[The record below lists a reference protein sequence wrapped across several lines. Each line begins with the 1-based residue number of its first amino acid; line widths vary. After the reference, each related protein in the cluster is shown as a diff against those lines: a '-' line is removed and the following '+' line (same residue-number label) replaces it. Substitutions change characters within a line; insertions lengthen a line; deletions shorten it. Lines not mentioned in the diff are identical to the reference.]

1 MYGDVTTEPKPFF
14 SRCAR
19 HSSVVLNVL
28 TTLHLI
34 ARAEAAFSFGFARMS

>member
-19 HSSVVLNVL
+19 HSSVVLNAL
-28 TTLHLI
+28 TKLHLMVE
-34 ARAEAAFSFGFARMS
+34 AEAAFSFGFARMS